1 MAILL
6 VQETSFICL
15 PLAAEMGLEV
25 PVHPKD
31 LR

>member
-6 VQETSFICL
+6 VQEMSFICL